1 MADPEERDIESG
13 TEIERTVYFSDAVFA
28 IAITLLALDLEVPE
42 IPAGSVATELP
53 GRLLEIWPRFLSFVL
68 SFVII
73 GNYWMAHH
81 RTFRYIRGYDRRLL
95 FMNILFLMWVV
106 LMPFSSSLLGEY
118 GGEQISVVLY
128 SDKMAVAGLTLSRLW
143 WYAQSNPHL
152 VAPDVDPRLVRYN
165 NLRALIVP
173 LVFLLSI
180 GVSFLNVNAA
190 KLCWVLLFTLRP
202 LLRGYIDRDRRTR
215 A

>member
-1 MADPEERDIESG
+1 MADLEDREIESG

-28 IAITLLALDLEVPE
+28 IAITLLALNLEVPE

-53 GRLLEIWPRFLSFVL
+53 GRLLELWPKFLSFVI
-68 SFVII
+68 SFLIV
-73 GNYWMAHH
+73 GSYWMVHH

-118 GGEQISVVLY
+118 GGQQISVVLY
-128 SDKMAVAGLTLSRLW
+128 ATNMTVAGLTLSWLW
-143 WYAQSNPHL
+143 WYAQSNLHL
-152 VAPDVDPRLVRYN
+152 VAPDIDPRLVRYN
-165 NLRALIVP
+165 NLRSLIVP

-190 KLCWVLLFTLRP
+190 KLCWVLLFMLRP
-202 LLRGYIDRDRRTR
+202 LLRGYIERSRRTR

>member
-1 MADPEERDIESG
+1 MVDPEERDIESG

-53 GRLLEIWPRFLSFVL
+53 GRLLEIWPRFLSFVF

-95 FMNILFLMWVV
+95 FINLLFLMWVV
-106 LMPFSSSLLGEY
+106 LIPFSSSLLGEY

-128 SDKMAVAGLTLSRLW
+128 AANMAVAGLTLSWLW
-143 WYAQSNPHL
+143 WYAQNNPHL
-152 VAPDVDPRLVRYN
+152 VAPDVDPRLVQYN
-165 NLRALIVP
+165 NLRAMIVP

-180 GVSFLNVNAA
+180 GVSFLNVGAA
-190 KLCWVLLFTLRP
+190 KLCWVLLFMLRP
-202 LLRGYIDRDRRTR
+202 VLRSYIEWDRRTR